1 MTDAMLVLTTL
12 PNADAAEE
20 LAKSCVTEKLAACA
34 NLFPALRSIYNW
46 QAKVQDEN
54 EVLILFKTRQE
65 HFERLKSR
73 ILELHPYEVP
83 EVLAIPVEQA
93 YQPYLPKRPPE
104 RFVQIAYF
112 LKRASSAARAFAFG
126 SSSFAP
132 RSPLR
137 NTNNSHGLV
146 RSLSLGGSAWGSRQP

>member
-20 LAKSCVTEKLAACA
+20 LAKNCVTEKLAACA
-34 NLFPALRSIYNW
+34 NLFPALRSIYSW

-54 EVLILFKTRQE
+54 EVLVLFKTRQE

-83 EVLAIPVEQA
+83 EVLAIPVEQGYQA
-93 YQPYLPKRPPE
+93 YLDW
-104 RFVQIAYF
+104 
-112 LKRASSAARAFAFG
+112 LASETA
-126 SSSFAP
+126 
-132 RSPLR
+132 
-137 NTNNSHGLV
+137 
-146 RSLSLGGSAWGSRQP
+146 

>member
-12 PNADAAEE
+12 PNADAAAEM
-20 LAKSCVTEKLAACA
+20 AKRVVDERLAACA
-34 NLFPALRSIYNW
+34 NLFPAVRSIYKW
-46 QAKVQDEN
+46 QAKVEDQN

-93 YQPYLPKRPPE
+93 YQPYLE
-104 RFVQIAYF
+104 W
-112 LKRASSAARAFAFG
+112 LARETG
-126 SSSFAP
+126 
-132 RSPLR
+132 
-137 NTNNSHGLV
+137 
-146 RSLSLGGSAWGSRQP
+146 